1 MSDVRF
7 TFDGVEMK
15 AAAGSTVAAAL
26 IAQGILSWRSTRHEA
41 APRGLFCGIGQCFDC
56 LITIN
61 GKAEIRACLD
71 IIQDGDVLTT
81 QQSHGHAH

>member
-1 MSDVRF
+1 MSEVRF
-7 TFDGVEMK
+7 TFDGVEMT
-15 AAAGSTVAAAL
+15 AAAGKTVAAAL
-26 IAQGILSWRSTRHEA
+26 IAHGVLSWRSTRHEA

-61 GKAEIRACLD
+61 GKADIRACLD

-81 QQSHGHAH
+81 QQGHHHAH